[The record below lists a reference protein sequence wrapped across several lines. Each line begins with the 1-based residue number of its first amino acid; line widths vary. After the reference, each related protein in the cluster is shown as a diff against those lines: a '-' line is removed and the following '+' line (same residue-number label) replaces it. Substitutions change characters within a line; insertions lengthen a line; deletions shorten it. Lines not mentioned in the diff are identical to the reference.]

1 MKEITKD
8 IIEKIYD
15 MIDKRYPEESATNI
29 KNYISENRKLK
40 KDDLKDKVDSIIAY
54 EKGMTESTKT
64 NWEITFVYSTLA
76 GLLSGIITSSI
87 KDEVIII
94 IIFMV
99 SGLTIQGAFKI
110 KRTFKR
116 NFLISVLESWSYEED
131 KKQSE
136 KQITDDLYAEYTVKI
151 KKVNMNQPSI

>member
-15 MIDKRYPEESATNI
+15 MIDKSYPEESATNI

-87 KDEVIII
+87 KDEVISI

-99 SGLTIQGAFKI
+99 SGLTIQGVFKI

-131 KKQSE
+131 KNQSE

>member
-87 KDEVIII
+87 KDEVISI

-99 SGLTIQGAFKI
+99 SGLTIQGVFKI

-131 KKQSE
+131 KNQSE

>member
-87 KDEVIII
+87 KDEVISI

-131 KKQSE
+131 KNQSE

-151 KKVNMNQPSI
+151 KKVNMKGV